1 MGYTLTTYRFSEE
14 IMAKVYTE
22 HDRSLP
28 KSNDEPFP
36 TPGYLPVSAVLVSVA
51 DPDGGVPNIIPLT
64 GWGFL
69 NRLPLMLGIAI
80 NTTNYN
86 KDYYLRGS
94 LELLRKTMDFALN
107 IPTEGMRDAITKTG
121 SLSRYKDPKVDKFKE
136 AGLTAGSGA
145 RIKSPHI
152 VECPIN
158 YECVVRAIIPQGSH
172 DLFLGEVV
180 GCHTDGKIVSCQTSY
195 GNDHILME
203 REDGSSLKLVWQTL
217 MKEE

>member
-1 MGYTLTTYRFSEE
+1 
-14 IMAKVYTE
+14 MAKVYTE
-22 HDRSLP
+22 HDRALP
-28 KSNDEPFP
+28 KSFEEPFP
-36 TPGYLPVSAVLVSVA
+36 TPGYLPVSAVMVSVA
-51 DPDGGVPNIIPLT
+51 DPDSGVPNIIPLT

-69 NRLPLMLGIAI
+69 NRLPLILGIAI
-80 NTTNYN
+80 NTTDYN

-107 IPTEGMRDAITKTG
+107 IPTEAQRDAISATG
-121 SLSRYKDPKVDKFKE
+121 RLSRHKDPTVDKFKE
-136 AGLTAGSGA
+136 AGLTAGPGQ

-180 GCHTDGKIVSCQTSY
+180 GCFTDGKVIDCTTKY
-195 GNDHILME
+195 GDDHLTMQ
-203 REDGSSLKLVWQTL
+203 REDGSLYKLVWQTL
-217 MKEE
+217 LKEEK

>member
-1 MGYTLTTYRFSEE
+1 
-14 IMAKVYTE
+14 MAKVYTE
-22 HDRSLP
+22 HDRRIP
-28 KSNDEPFP
+28 RTPDEPFP
-36 TPGYLPVSAVLVSVA
+36 TPGYLPVSAVMVSVA
-51 DPDGGVPNIIPLT
+51 DPESGVPNIIPLT

-69 NRLPLMLGIAI
+69 NRLPLMLGIAV

-86 KDYYLRGS
+86 KDYYIRGS

-107 IPTEGMRDAITKTG
+107 LPTESMRDAITKAG
-121 SLSRYKDPKVDKFKE
+121 QLSRYKDPKVNKFKE
-136 AGLTAGSGA
+136 IGLTPGPGR

-180 GCHTDGKIVSCQTSY
+180 GCFTDGEIVDSTTLY
-195 GNDHILME
+195 GEDHVTMR
-203 REDGSSLKLVWQTL
+203 REDGSILKVVWQTL
-217 MKEE
+217 LKEGE

>member
-1 MGYTLTTYRFSEE
+1 
-14 IMAKVYTE
+14 MAKVYTE

-28 KSNDEPFP
+28 RTPDEAFP
-36 TPGYLPVSAVLVSVA
+36 TPGYLPVSAVMVSMA
-51 DPDGGVPNIIPLT
+51 DPVSGVPNIIPLT

-86 KDYYLRGS
+86 KDYYIRGS
-94 LELLRKTMDFALN
+94 LELLRRSMDFALN
-107 IPTEGMRDAITKTG
+107 IPTEDQRDAITKAGT
-121 SLSRYKDPKVDKFKE
+121 LSRWKDPKVDKFKE
-136 AGLTAGSGA
+136 IGLTPGPGR

-180 GCHTDGKIVSCQTSY
+180 GCFTDGSVIDCTTLF
-195 GNDHILME
+195 GNDHLTM
-203 REDGSSLKLVWQTL
+203 RLDDGSTKKFVWQTL
-217 MKEE
+217 LKEEK

>member
-1 MGYTLTTYRFSEE
+1 MT
-14 IMAKVYTE
+14 KVYTE
-22 HDRSLP
+22 HDRRIP
-28 KSNDEPFP
+28 KPPDEPFP
-36 TPGYLPVSAVLVSVA
+36 TPGYLPVSAVMVSVA
-51 DPDGGVPNIIPLT
+51 DPDSGVPNIIPLT

-80 NTTNYN
+80 NTANYN
-86 KDYYLRGS
+86 NDYYIRGS

-107 IPTEGMRDAITKTG
+107 IPTEPLREKITGAG
-121 SLSRYKDPKVDKFKE
+121 SLSRYKDPKVNKFKE
-136 AGLTAGSGA
+136 LGLTAGPGR

-180 GCHTDGKIVSCQTSY
+180 GCFTDGEVLECCQQY
-195 GNDHILME
+195 GEDHITMR
-203 REDGSSLKLVWQTL
+203 REDGSLMKLTWQTL
-217 MKEE
+217 IREEKG

>member
-1 MGYTLTTYRFSEE
+1 MS
-14 IMAKVYTE
+14 KVYTE
-22 HDRSLP
+22 HDRRLP
-28 KSNDEPFP
+28 KTHDEAFP
-36 TPGYLPVSAVLVSVA
+36 TPGYLPVSAVMVSVA
-51 DPDGGVPNIIPLT
+51 DPDSGVPNIIPLT

-80 NTTNYN
+80 NTTDYN

-107 IPTEGMRDAITKTG
+107 IPTESIRDSITG
-121 SLSRYKDPKVDKFKE
+121 AGRLSRHKDPKVDKFKE
-136 AGLTAGSGA
+136 LGLTAGPGR

-158 YECVVRAIIPQGSH
+158 YECVVRAIVPQGSH

-180 GCHTDGKIVSCQTSY
+180 GCFTDGEVVECTMSY
-195 GNDHILME
+195 GEDHFTMRLA
-203 REDGSSLKLVWQTL
+203 DGSKKILTWQTL
-217 MKEE
+217 IKEEKA

>member
-1 MGYTLTTYRFSEE
+1 
-14 IMAKVYTE
+14 MAKVYTE

-28 KSNDEPFP
+28 QSFDEPFP
-36 TPGYLPVSAVLVSVA
+36 TPGYLPVSAVMVSMA
-51 DPDGGVPNIIPLT
+51 DLDSGVPNIIPLT

-80 NTTNYN
+80 NTTDYN
-86 KDYYLRGS
+86 KDYYVRGS
-94 LELLRKTMDFALN
+94 LEILRKTMDFALN
-107 IPTEGMRDAITKTG
+107 IPTENLRDAVTQSG
-121 SLSRYKDPKVDKFKE
+121 RLSRHKDPTVDKFKE
-136 AGLTAGSGA
+136 IGLTPGPGK

-180 GCHTDGKIVSCQTSY
+180 GCHTDGEIIRCQTSY
-195 GNDHILME
+195 GNDYVEM
-203 REDGSSLKLVWQTL
+203 RRSDGSILKLAWQTL
-217 MKEE
+217 MKQV